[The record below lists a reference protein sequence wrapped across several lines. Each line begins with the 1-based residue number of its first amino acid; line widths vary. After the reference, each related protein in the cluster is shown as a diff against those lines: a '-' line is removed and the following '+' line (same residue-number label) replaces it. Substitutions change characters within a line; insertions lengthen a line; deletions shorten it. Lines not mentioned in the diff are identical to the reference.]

1 MTAAIYG
8 IGTAQPAHFLSQDLA
23 VKMVRSFVFPDDEGI
38 EALKETLRG
47 SGVTKRGSVVLEDDQ
62 GGQHF
67 YTPAKAAD
75 DSGPTTGRRMERYA
89 REAGPLAERAARR
102 ALAASGCRAEEI
114 THVVTVSCTGFAAP
128 GIDSSLV
135 RCLGLSPHVARLH
148 VGFMS
153 CHGSINGL
161 MAAKA
166 LAESS
171 PSARV
176 LLCAVELCTLH
187 FQQGFD
193 PSQLFANS
201 LFGDG
206 AAAVVIGPEE
216 SGPAGAWQVR
226 ATGSLLMPDSSDAMT
241 WEVGDHGF
249 RMNLEGLAPHLISP
263 QFRGWVKEW
272 LAGLGFS
279 MEKVGSWAIHPGG
292 ARMASAVARMLKLP
306 KGATSVSADVL
317 AECGNMSSPT
327 VLFVL
332 DRLQQTGAARPCV
345 LLAFGPGVAVEAA
358 LVG

>member
-8 IGTAQPAHFLSQDLA
+8 IGTAQPAHFLSQETA
-23 VKMVRSFVFPDDEGI
+23 AKMVRSFVFPDEEGI
-38 EALKETLRG
+38 AAFKEALRG
-47 SGVTKRGSVVLEDDQ
+47 SGVTRRGSVVLEDDQ
-62 GGQHF
+62 GGQRF
-67 YTPAKAAD
+67 YTPATSAD
-75 DSGPTTGRRMERYA
+75 DHGPTTGRRMERYV

-128 GIDSSLV
+128 GIDAMLV

-153 CHGSINGL
+153 CNGSINGL

-166 LAESS
+166 MAESS
-171 PSARV
+171 PAARV

-193 PSQLFANS
+193 PSQMFANS

-206 AAAVVIGPEE
+206 AAALVLGPEE
-216 SGPAGAWQVR
+216 AGPAGAWRVQ
-226 ATGSLLMPDSSDAMT
+226 ATGSLLMPDSAEAMT

-249 RMNLEGLAPHLISP
+249 RMSLEGLAPHLISP

-272 LAGLGFS
+272 LAGLGLP
-279 MEKVGSWAIHPGG
+279 MDKVGSWAIHPGG

-306 KGATSVSADVL
+306 KGATSVSAEVL

-327 VLFVL
+327 IFFVL
-332 DRLQQTGAARPCV
+332 DRLQRAGAARPCV
-345 LLAFGPGVAVEAA
+345 LLSFGPGVVAEAA